1 VSKLGAATGVSSVCS
16 LSPSLDL
23 KVEAVV
29 PEHIFHLKTR
39 LIYLAIRTHP
49 SFVNDSLPHSIVEEH
64 ALQKKNGIRRV
75 SNTHHHH
82 YYSEHGGH
90 YSVRYY
96 SEYGSKGSKGR
107 GYYRIVCKEEV
118 TSEPTENPTSSP
130 ITAAP
135 TPCEGRKFY
144 LRKEYPNP
152 NHLGGVVNNKYNK
165 CTNDGYDDGT
175 MYDTIDDCCT
185 ANFAGG
191 EECKIVDIC
200 NPTSEPTMNPTPA
213 PATAEP
219 TENPTPA
226 PVTPEP
232 TENPTPAPVT
242 PEPTENPTVKHNA
255 QLSPYP

>member
-1 VSKLGAATGVSSVCS
+1 M
-16 LSPSLDL
+16 
-23 KVEAVV
+23 
-29 PEHIFHLKTR
+29 
-39 LIYLAIRTHP
+39 
-49 SFVNDSLPHSIVEEH
+49 PHSIVEER
-64 ALQKKNGIRRV
+64 ALQKKNGIRRA

-96 SEYGSKGSKGR
+96 SEYGSS

-152 NHLGGVVNNKYNK
+152 NHLGGVVNNK

-175 MYDTIDDCCT
+175 MYGTIDDCCT

-213 PATAEP
+213 PVTSEP
-219 TENPTPA
+219 TENPTLAPVTSA

-232 TENPTPAPVT
+232 TENPTM
-242 PEPTENPTVKHNA
+242 KHYA